1 MADTSHYQILK
12 TLEADPKIS
21 QRQLAE
27 NLDISLG
34 KVNYC
39 VKALLG
45 KGLIKA
51 TNFKNSNNKIAY
63 AYLLT
68 PKGIKQKAVLAQ
80 HFLERKVLEYE
91 QLEHEIQTL
100 KAELQQTPY
109 PKGGIR
115 HSQSD
120 GVSTTQ

>member
-39 VKALLG
+39 VKALLE

-68 PKGIKQKAVLAQ
+68 PKGIKQKTILAQ
-80 HFLERKVLEYE
+80 HFLERKVVEYE
-91 QLEHEIQTL
+91 QLEQEIQIL
-100 KAELQQTPY
+100 RAELQQE
-109 PKGGIR
+109 GA
-115 HSQSD
+115 
-120 GVSTTQ
+120 

>member
-1 MADTSHYQILK
+1 MANHSQYQVLK

-39 VKALLG
+39 VKALLE

-51 TNFKNSNNKIAY
+51 SNFKNSNNKIAY

-68 PKGIKQKAVLAQ
+68 PKGIKQKTVLAQ
-80 HFLERKVLEYE
+80 QFLERKVLEYN
-91 QLEHEIQTL
+91 QLEIEIQTL
-100 KAELQQTPY
+100 KTELA
-109 PKGGIR
+109 GHRG
-115 HSQSD
+115 
-120 GVSTTQ
+120 

>member
-1 MADTSHYQILK
+1 MK

-68 PKGIKQKAVLAQ
+68 PKGIKQKTVLAQ

-91 QLEHEIQTL
+91 QLENEIKTL

-109 PKGGIR
+109 PKGSAG
-115 HSQSD
+115 HPLSD
-120 GVSTTQ
+120 GGSTKP

>member
-1 MADTSHYQILK
+1 MAEKSHYDILK
-12 TLEADPKIS
+12 TLESDPKIS
-21 QRQLAE
+21 QRQLAK

-39 VKALLG
+39 VKALLA

-68 PKGIKQKAVLAQ
+68 PKGIRQKAVLAQ

-91 QLEHEIQTL
+91 NLREEIRVL
-100 KAELQQTPY
+100 KAELRE
-109 PKGGIR
+109 KSISGSSS
-115 HSQSD
+115 SQEYAD
-120 GVSTTQ
+120 